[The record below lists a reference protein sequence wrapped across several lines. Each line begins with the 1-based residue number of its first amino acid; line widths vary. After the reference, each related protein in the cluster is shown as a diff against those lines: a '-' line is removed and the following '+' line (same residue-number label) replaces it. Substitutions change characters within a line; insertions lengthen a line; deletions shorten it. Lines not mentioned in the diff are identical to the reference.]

1 MLAAF
6 VLRCV
11 TCAVIMS
18 DIMDAAL
25 HYAGEHSRQ
34 PDEMSDITVRA
45 DGPALIPVPGGPA
58 MVRRRRQSP
67 RIGARMPW

>member
-6 VLRCV
+6 VLMCV

-25 HYAGEHSRQ
+25 YCAGEHSRQ

-45 DGPALIPVPGGPA
+45 DAARSLIRVPVGAA
-58 MVRRRRQSP
+58 MVRRRQSP
-67 RIGARMPW
+67 RIAASVPW